1 MENEKKKILI
11 IGSSAKEDAL
21 AKVFAGY
28 DFVEKVYV
36 APGNDAIAE
45 FCEIVDI
52 RVDDISGL
60 LNFAMENAID
70 LTIASDEKTIKEDIS
85 SLFQQNGQLIFAPS
99 AVSANAVVSKSA
111 GKKLFYKLRIP
122 TPKFGIFEKAQLA
135 IDYVNKSSFPLV
147 IRADESSVCADR
159 QICNTARTAAVFV
172 EDLFLSG
179 HSKILLEDYV
189 YGDEFVFYV
198 VTDGYHY
205 LPLTSCSNYKLM
217 EDGNGGILTPGM
229 GAFCPNY
236 KLSYDIQKQILK
248 NVVEP
253 IIGGLARR
261 ETPYLGILGVEG
273 VLTPDGNYSVL
284 ELKSF
289 LSDHDCQAVLNLVD
303 ENLYTLFEACA
314 NGSFADDYESI
325 NVSDKASVSCVLS
338 SGNIKESLING
349 LELLDD
355 DICVNH
361 FATKRNE
368 FFEYYTTGGRA
379 VVLTKTSSTLTR
391 ARELLYENIEVITFS
406 GKKYRSDICKFS
418 D

>member
-1 MENEKKKILI
+1 MENAMKKILI
-11 IGSSAKEDAL
+11 VGSSAKEHAL

-28 DFVEKVYV
+28 DFVEKIFV
-36 APGNDAIAE
+36 APGNDAMSE
-45 FCEIVDI
+45 FCENVDI
-52 RVDDISGL
+52 RVDDVSGL
-60 LNFAMENAID
+60 LDFAMENAID
-70 LTIASDEKTIKEDIS
+70 LTIASDEKAIKSDIS
-85 SLFQQNGQLIFAPS
+85 TLFQQNGQLIFAPS
-99 AVSANAVVSKSA
+99 ATSAVAAISKST
-111 GKKLFYKLRIP
+111 GKKLFYKLHIP
-122 TPKFGIFEKAQLA
+122 TPKFGIFEKAQVA

-147 IRADESSVCADR
+147 IRTDESSQSADR
-159 QICNTARTAAVFV
+159 QICNTARTATVFV

-179 HSKILLEDYV
+179 NSKILLGDFV

-198 VTDGYHY
+198 VTDGYHF
-205 LPLTSCSNYKLM
+205 LPLTVCANYKLM

-229 GAFCPNY
+229 GTFCPNY
-236 KLSYDIQKQILK
+236 KMSYDIQKRIL
-248 NVVEP
+248 NEVVAP
-253 IIGGLARR
+253 IISGLARR

-273 VLTPDGNYSVL
+273 VITPDGKYSIL

-303 ENLYTLFEACA
+303 ENLYNLFVACA
-314 NGSFADDYESI
+314 NGSFADDYDSI
-325 NVSDKASVSCVLS
+325 NISHKASVSCVLS
-338 SGNIKESLING
+338 SGKLSGSLIGG

-361 FATKRNE
+361 FATKKNE

-391 ARELLYENIEVITFS
+391 ARELLYENIDVITFS